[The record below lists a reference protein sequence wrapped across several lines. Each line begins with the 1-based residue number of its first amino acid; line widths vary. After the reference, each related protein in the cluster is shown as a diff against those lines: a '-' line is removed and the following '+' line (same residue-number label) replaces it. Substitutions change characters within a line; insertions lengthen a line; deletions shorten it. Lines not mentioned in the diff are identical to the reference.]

1 VKRLIDALKAESF
14 SADVFPDF
22 LEAFN
27 AVFRCSISADT
38 LRSLALFITYAL
50 QESRAFPTRR
60 LPSRNGDRNGHRTF
74 SGGRERASSLSS
86 TTNSPFN
93 PPITLASEVSKFE
106 VGVQM
111 LEIFTDTLC
120 EPGNDDMINKFATTV
135 TNKWLLFLLAEQDPR
150 IIVLAARIL
159 TRMLT
164 VHGLNY
170 VKNFADRSGG
180 FAIMKLRLKSW
191 WSVPALW
198 ISLLA
203 LLFGVDVAGLE
214 YDGDFNQFTLSEM
227 FIKTGGKVVY
237 PQVMPV
243 LAAMLDSGLRSV
255 VLQGQKAN
263 TDDSGDGAESSL
275 SIDGE

>member
-27 AVFRCSISADT
+27 AVFKCSISADT

-50 QESRAFPTRR
+50 QESRAFPARR
-60 LPSRNGDRNGHRTF
+60 LPSRNGGEHNGHGALGRVS
-74 SGGRERASSLSS
+74 SGRDRASSV
-86 TTNSPFN
+86 NSPFN
-93 PPITLASEVSKFE
+93 PPITSAAEVSKFE

-111 LEIFTDTLC
+111 LEIFAETLC
-120 EPGNDDMINKFATTV
+120 EPGKEETINKFATTV
-135 TNKWLLFLLAEQDPR
+135 TNKWLLFLLSERDPR
-150 IIVLAARIL
+150 IIVLAAKIL

-164 VHGLNY
+164 VHGPNY
-170 VKNFADRSGG
+170 VKNFAEKSGG

-203 LLFGVDVAGLE
+203 LLFGVDVAGLD
-214 YDGDFNQFTLSEM
+214 YDGDFDQFVLNDM
-227 FIKTGGKVVY
+227 FAKTGGKVVY
-237 PQVMPV
+237 PEVIPV
-243 LAAMLDSGLRSV
+243 LTAMLESGLRSV
-255 VLQGQKAN
+255 VLEGHKA
-263 TDDSGDGAESSL
+263 TGDENAEGAL
-275 SIDGE
+275 SVDG